1 MTTLTPNIM
10 IKQEMPDDNYGI
22 CTPQVARSYIIMIM
36 QEVVDES
43 YNYNNIF
50 STQGSSAFINNIY

>member
-1 MTTLTPNIM
+1 M
-10 IKQEMPDDNYGI
+10 INQEMPDDNYGI

-50 STQGSSAFINNIY
+50 STQGSSAFINNI